1 MPNSVCAQ
9 CAKPIGRF
17 ELKTMV
23 EHFHYHATCWDRK
36 KRQLESGSSA
46 WVAFQSSNPT
56 NFPRVRAS
64 AHRDHEDRSIVIT
77 WIGRS

>member
-23 EHFHYHATCWDRK
+23 EHSHYHSTCWDLK
-36 KRQLESGSSA
+36 KKLQLESGRSA

-56 NFPRVRAS
+56 NFPRAQV
-64 AHRDHEDRSIVIT
+64 
-77 WIGRS
+77 